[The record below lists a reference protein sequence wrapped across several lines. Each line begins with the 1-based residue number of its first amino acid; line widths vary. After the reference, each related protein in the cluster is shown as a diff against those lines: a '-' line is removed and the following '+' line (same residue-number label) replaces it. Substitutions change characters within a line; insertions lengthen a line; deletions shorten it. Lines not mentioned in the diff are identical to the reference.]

1 VKGKRFID
9 AYLGYLLGQA
19 NHAVFKG
26 FEDEVRAAG
35 LSSIEWRVL
44 ATLHDSEPL
53 TVTQLAHEVLA
64 QQPTVTKLVQ
74 RMSELG
80 WVRLRACPDDQRR
93 TMIEATPRGCK
104 LVEPLLQRCQQH
116 EVRLLKSLGASEVAA
131 LKKMLAKIAALD
143 AA

>member
-1 VKGKRFID
+1 MKTQRFIHH
-9 AYLGYLLGQA
+9 YLGYLLGQA

-44 ATLHDSEPL
+44 ATVHDGDAL

-74 RMSELG
+74 RMTELG
-80 WVRLRACPDDQRR
+80 WLRLRACPEDQRR
-93 TMIEATPRGCK
+93 TLVEATAKGRR
-104 LVEPLLQRCQQH
+104 LVEPLVQRCQAH
-116 EVRLLKSLGASEVAA
+116 ESRLLKSLGASEVAA
-131 LKKMLAKIAALD
+131 LKKMLAKIALLD
-143 AA
+143 QG